1 MKLLIAIILMVLTGV
16 CFAEPGDYRLTKGD
30 KEMIESAINDRCQ
43 LFKNMQNNKTEGEY
57 IKTICVMVARATVYQ
72 RFDDIMALPY
82 QAAVTKILDEGGND
96 TVIILNAMGVKA
108 GEAAAKAYLGMNFE

>member
-1 MKLLIAIILMVLTGV
+1 
-16 CFAEPGDYRLTKGD
+16 
-30 KEMIESAINDRCQ
+30 MIESAINDRCQ

-108 GEAAAKAYLGMNFE
+108 GEAAAK